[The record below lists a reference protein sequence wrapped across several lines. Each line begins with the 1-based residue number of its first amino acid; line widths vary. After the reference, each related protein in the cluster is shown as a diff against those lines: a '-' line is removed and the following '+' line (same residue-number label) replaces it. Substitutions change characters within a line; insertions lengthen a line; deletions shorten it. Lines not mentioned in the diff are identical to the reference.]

1 MVSAVNCC
9 HWTPSPVVGAVRINF
24 AHFIDSNETLNINF
38 SWHCTP
44 TQNPPITST
53 TKSLDFG
60 RNDQEFIGSLRS
72 TFWWHTVHQLFT
84 SLTIQYTHIILLIYH
99 YLLVADKSERPFSGD
114 SYGWWWWWWW
124 WQRKLHAEKTVQLVP
139 GPEAAAA
146 AASNR
151 GLPAATATDIEFWIW
166 SAGST
171 RGCVCIAMPAL
182 LETGWWNYI
191 HIICESTT
199 LKWKN
204 TIWEGTTK
212 TQNSFFVLNLN

>member
-1 MVSAVNCC
+1 MTWQKRFSDIPICVAVYSPRKWSVL
-9 HWTPSPVVGAVRINF
+9 WTVVTGRPSPVVGAVRINF

-44 TQNPPITST
+44 TQNPPPRLPPNHLISVEMI
-53 TKSLDFG
+53 KSSSDRCGLHFDDTQYI
-60 RNDQEFIGSLRS
+60 NSSLH
-72 TFWWHTVHQLFT
+72 WL
-84 SLTIQYTHIILLIYH
+84 YH

-124 WQRKLHAEKTVQLVP
+124 QRKLHAEKTVQLVR
-139 GPEAAAA
+139 GPEA

-171 RGCVCIAMPAL
+171 RGCVC
-182 LETGWWNYI
+182 
-191 HIICESTT
+191 
-199 LKWKN
+199 
-204 TIWEGTTK
+204 
-212 TQNSFFVLNLN
+212 V